1 MRDKI
6 AKMVLDPAMKTEDGR
21 VLNGIW
27 AERAKDPKNF
37 DLKLAYFLASGQ
49 FNGNNEP
56 VKKVVETELAKKM
69 EKILSSKSTSI
80 KGVKPSKAGLDEYNE
95 YFSQED
101 QSRPMDFL

>member
-6 AKMVLDPAMKTEDGR
+6 AKLVLDPAMKTEDGR

-37 DLKLAYFLASGQ
+37 DLKLGYLLASGQ
-49 FNGNNEP
+49 FHGNTEP

-80 KGVKPSKAGLDEYNE
+80 KGVKPSKAGMDEYNE
-95 YFSQED
+95 YFSQEE
-101 QSRPMDFL
+101 QSRPLDFL